1 MGLQVEF
8 SKQASSPIMTMMYSL
23 KKDPYEANNLL
34 VDKQGAFV
42 SLKMIGK
49 ASHLKALLIEMMTR
63 MTVLKSYT

>member
-1 MGLQVEF
+1 
-8 SKQASSPIMTMMYSL
+8 MTMMYSL